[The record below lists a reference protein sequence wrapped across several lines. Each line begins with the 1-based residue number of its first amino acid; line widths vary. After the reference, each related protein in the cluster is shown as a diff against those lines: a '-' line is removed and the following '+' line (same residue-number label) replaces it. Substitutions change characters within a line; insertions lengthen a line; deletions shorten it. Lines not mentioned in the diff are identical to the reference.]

1 MEKQWSG
8 KDAKEATC
16 RKCGR
21 KLNRLTR
28 TSDYG
33 TPILERTWCVN
44 PLCPESS
51 LFYGGMLIKP
61 AVKN

>member
-21 KLNRLTR
+21 KLNRLAR
-28 TSDYG
+28 TCSYG
-33 TPILERTWCVN
+33 TPILERT
-44 PLCPESS
+44 
-51 LFYGGMLIKP
+51 
-61 AVKN
+61 